1 MKLLEMG
8 KDVKVKDSVSS
19 PSANYGGTF
28 FVKKLCIL
36 GKLMEGCFTWGL
48 MIR

>member
-8 KDVKVKDSVSS
+8 KDMKVKDSV
-19 PSANYGGTF
+19 YGGTF
-28 FVKKLCIL
+28 LVKKLCIL
-36 GKLMEGCFTWGL
+36 GKLIEGCFTWGH